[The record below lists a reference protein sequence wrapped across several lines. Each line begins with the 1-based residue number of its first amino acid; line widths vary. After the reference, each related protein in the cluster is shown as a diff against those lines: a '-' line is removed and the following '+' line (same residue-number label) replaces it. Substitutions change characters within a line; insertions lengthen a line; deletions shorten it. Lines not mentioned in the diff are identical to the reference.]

1 MKLVY
6 KSDDQKVD
14 HGLQVIEKTNPC
26 HDASWHYHEEF
37 ELIFIS
43 KSFGIRYV
51 GDNVSHF
58 NPGELVLIGSNLP
71 HLWRND
77 SSYYQNQGEG
87 SIRTV
92 VIKFTREFMGKDT
105 FDKGLF
111 HDINELLTLSRFG
124 IKFDHSDSVNF
135 ENELFGLIKLKPSE
149 QALALMGI
157 LNRLSRLRKREVL
170 STTDMSQSITQGD
183 QRIDKVLKF
192 ISDNYKNDICLE
204 DVADIACMTT
214 NSFCR
219 FFKKVTNKSFVRFL
233 NEVRIKNAARL
244 LSQENLLISDI
255 CFKVGFNSITNFNK
269 HFKYIMGISPN
280 EHRSEL
286 QSDNYIQEWQ
296 KVSNQ

>member
-6 KSDDQKVD
+6 KSDEVHVD

-26 HDASWHYHEEF
+26 LDASWHYHQEF
-37 ELIFIS
+37 ELIYIS

-58 NPGELVLIGSNLP
+58 GPGELVLIGSNLP

-77 SSYYQNQGEG
+77 SSYYRDQIEG

-92 VIKFTREFMGKDT
+92 VIKFTREFMGEDT

-111 HDINELLTLSRFG
+111 HDINEMLILSKFG
-124 IKFDHSDSVNF
+124 IKFDDSDSATF
-135 ENELFGLIKLKPSE
+135 KEELYELLNMNPTE

-157 LNRLSRLRKREVL
+157 LNRLTRLRSREIL
-170 STTDMSQSITQGD
+170 STTDMRQSTSQGD

-192 ISDNYKNDICLE
+192 ISDNYKKEICLE
-204 DVADIACMTT
+204 DVADVACMTT

-219 FFKKVTNKSFVRFL
+219 FFRKVTNKSFVRFL

-244 LSQENLLISDI
+244 LSQEDLLISDI

-269 HFKYIMGISPN
+269 HFKYIMGVSPN
-280 EHRSEL
+280 EHRCNL
-286 QSDNYIQEWQ
+286 QSDEYIHEWK
-296 KVSNQ
+296 KVSY